1 MVSRTTSKQTKL
13 KRASLN
19 VVLGLLSL
27 CGALIILS
35 AWVCIAYA
43 FESL

>member
-1 MVSRTTSKQTKL
+1 MVSSKL

-19 VVLGLLSL
+19 VLIGSLSL
-27 CGALIILS
+27 CGALLVLA